1 MATRDDSKIFRGW
14 IWDDGFFTDG
24 FVFLSEHRLTGDP
37 GYGEAMARIFEVK
50 FLWIAGH
57 PVPMSSNMAGESP
70 NSMEVYPL
78 VMTNS
83 LLLKMAIYS
92 EFSH

>member
-37 GYGEAMARIFEVK
+37 GYGEAMD
-50 FLWIAGH
+50 L
-57 PVPMSSNMAGESP
+57 
-70 NSMEVYPL
+70 
-78 VMTNS
+78 
-83 LLLKMAIYS
+83 
-92 EFSH
+92 